1 MSDSEISTS
10 FEPTKNC
17 NQEKFRPMKNIK
29 LKIKFFKISKVI
41 LFLDRYMSISVQIP
55 YLVRNKRQLPE
66 RTKDVIQRRKTLTF
80 ASVQYSGAL
89 QSRGA
94 EGASAPTLPPKFSG
108 NVPFFFA
115 ELFFWK
121 YLIWNSKYSIVLR
134 MPWVELTING
144 L

>member
-17 NQEKFRPMKNIK
+17 NQQKFRPMKNIK
-29 LKIKFFKISKVI
+29 LKIKFFEISKVI

-80 ASVQYSGAL
+80 GSIQYSGPPEQGGRESVCPHPSPKMCWQCAL
-89 QSRGA
+89 
-94 EGASAPTLPPKFSG
+94 
-108 NVPFFFA
+108 FFA